1 MDGAAES
8 TLIIDDPMTADE
20 ESDSDDVDDQLV
32 GFGRKLV
39 CSIIGSH
46 VYGLIPHDIKLE
58 QMSY

>member
-1 MDGAAES
+1 MDVAAES

-20 ESDSDDVDDQLV
+20 ESDSDDDDQLV

-58 QMSY
+58 QMS

>member
-1 MDGAAES
+1 MGVAAES

-20 ESDSDDVDDQLV
+20 EPDSDDDDQLV

-39 CSIIGSH
+39 CSNIGSH

-58 QMSY
+58 QMS

>member
-1 MDGAAES
+1 MDVAAKS
-8 TLIIDDPMTADE
+8 TLIIDDPTTADE
-20 ESDSDDVDDQLV
+20 ESDSDDDDELV
-32 GFGRKLV
+32 GFGRKSV

>member
-1 MDGAAES
+1 MDVAAES
-8 TLIIDDPMTADE
+8 TLIIDDPTTADE
-20 ESDSDDVDDQLV
+20 ESDSDDDDQHL

-58 QMSY
+58 QMS